1 MKASLLS
8 LLSLLLSAFVQ
19 VCQAQN
25 WAPFQVNK
33 KILYSTP
40 DSLGGMLVGKSLA
53 LIWFDSTFTQGDSIT
68 YSRKDMINPQ
78 SGLFIAPFGEPKSL
92 TSLYGLRMTKKGNT
106 YRFHPIQINDQT
118 IQYFP
123 EAKIGNTILHSQN
136 WQGIVV
142 DKISR
147 IVNGQPDSVKIIQLT
162 ETPDFG
168 LPETYEAEV
177 SRENGFLL
185 IPNLFQWGPSF
196 QDKRDS
202 FQYFG
207 NYDDDVLGIKSFQM
221 GPIPYLAG
229 DILVAEFSTSITL
242 GNTVY
247 TIVDSVKTVI
257 KNVIGDSCLIVD
269 SIKRTEYPSGFQS
282 IPAAVTRKIKNQP
295 LSFRRD
301 SILASTP
308 LSSQMNLWIAK
319 SAFLT
324 KDSVLFVGS
333 LPCNRG
339 FNDMPSSL
347 LVSSKLPIARSYG
360 YSFNY
365 GSGGTP
371 ISFTRG
377 NITSGL
383 PVNIVFT
390 STKMLDERLL
400 SVYPNPGKEKI
411 RIEGIKEPSVL
422 TLHNMQ
428 GKVIPEH
435 TISID
440 SELDVHLI
448 PKGLYYLTIRSGEKQ
463 QSLKWVKE

>member
-1 MKASLLS
+1 MKATLFS
-8 LLSLLLSAFVQ
+8 LLSLLLSSFGH
-19 VCQAQN
+19 VCLAQN
-25 WAPFQVNK
+25 WAPFQINK

-53 LIWFDSTFTQGDSIT
+53 LIWVDSTSTQGDSII
-68 YSRKDMINPQ
+68 YYRKDMLNPN
-78 SGLFIAPFGEPKSL
+78 LNIAPFGDPKSL
-92 TSLYGLRMTKKGNT
+92 TSLYGLKMTKRGNK
-106 YRFHPIQINDQT
+106 YRFYPANTNEQT

-123 EAKIGNTILHSQN
+123 EAKTGNTILHSQN
-136 WQGIVV
+136 WHGIVV
-142 DKISR
+142 NKISR
-147 IVNGQPDSVKIIQLT
+147 IVNGQPDSIKIIQLT

-196 QDKRDS
+196 QDRRDS

-207 NYDDDVLGIKSFQM
+207 NYDDDVFGIKSFQM
-221 GPIPYLAG
+221 APIPYLQG
-229 DILVAEFSTSITL
+229 DVLIAEYSTSTTIW
-242 GNTVY
+242 NTIY

-257 KNVIGDSCLIVD
+257 ANVMGDSCLIID
-269 SIKRTEYPSGFQS
+269 SIKRTEYPSGFQF
-282 IPAAVTRKIKNQP
+282 IPPSVTRKIKNQP
-295 LSFRRD
+295 LSYRRD

-308 LSSQMNLWIAK
+308 LSTQKDSWIAK

-339 FNDMPSSL
+339 WNDGPSSL
-347 LVSSKLPIARSYG
+347 LVSTRLPIARSYG
-360 YSFNY
+360 YSFTD
-365 GSGGTP
+365 GSGGSP

-377 NITSGL
+377 NIVTGWPGS
-383 PVNIVFT
+383 IVFT
-390 STKMLDERLL
+390 TSKSLIENLV

-411 RIEGIKEPSVL
+411 RIQGIKKPSVI

-428 GKVIPEH
+428 GKVILEQS
-435 TISID
+435 ISSD
-440 SELDVHLI
+440 SEIDVQLI
-448 PKGLYYLTIRSGEKQ
+448 PRGLYYLTIRTGNKQ